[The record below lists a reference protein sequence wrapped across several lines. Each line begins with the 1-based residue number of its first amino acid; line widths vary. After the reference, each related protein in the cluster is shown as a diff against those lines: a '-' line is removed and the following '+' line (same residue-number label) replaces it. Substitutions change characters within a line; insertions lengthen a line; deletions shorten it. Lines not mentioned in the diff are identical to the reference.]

1 MTTSTDVGTLTELF
15 SRSVQLH
22 PDRVAVSDGRRSL
35 TYGEL
40 DKESDAVSALLR
52 SHGVD
57 TEDRVGVYLHRSVE
71 LLVAVLGIL
80 KAGGA
85 YVAVDTRYPEA
96 RRHLMLGR
104 SGAKVILTEEGWENR
119 IGEISAKVVAVSD
132 RSEFEGRRD
141 EGVVAPQNAA
151 SVLFTSGSSGE
162 PKAIVL
168 EHRNIVSFACN
179 PGMPVLRPED
189 RTGQV
194 SSVSF
199 DAFHFEMWTTLA
211 AGARTV
217 VLPTVPELL
226 AAGFPRQMKK
236 YGITAMVVP
245 TMVVNH
251 VVHEDRDAFASL
263 RVLGAG
269 GDVLLPSACRSL
281 LSGRFS
287 GSLYNCYGP
296 AEITTGCTAHL
307 VTREDAESDVIPIG
321 HPIAGATVR
330 ILDAGLRP
338 VAPGEIGELFVGGP
352 GVARGYQDRDDLTRE
367 RFLDVPAEDGT
378 VLRMYRTGDLARQ
391 REDGVLVFVG
401 RADDQVKIRGYRVEP
416 GEVERG
422 LRRYPEVQEAVV
434 LTDGE
439 GNDRR
444 LVAFVVLDGSLDVKE
459 LRARTE
465 RDLPD
470 FMVPS
475 RFILQNEI
483 PATVNGK
490 RDLDALREV
499 LAAQQTRAAAYSE
512 PQNETERY
520 LARLWE
526 DLLNVEQAGRDEDFF
541 GLGGHSLLAFRMH
554 HRINRE
560 LDARLPF
567 PTLLDNT
574 RLKDLAAAI
583 DASRSQVPG
592 R

>member
-1 MTTSTDVGTLTELF
+1 MTTTTDVGTLTGLF
-15 SRSVQLH
+15 SRSARLH
-22 PDRVAVSDGRRSL
+22 PDRVAVSDDRRSL
-35 TYGEL
+35 TYAEL
-40 DKESDAVSALLR
+40 DRESDAVGALLR
-52 SHGVD
+52 GHGVG
-57 TEDRVGVYLHRSVE
+57 TEDRVGVYLNRSVE
-71 LLVAVLGIL
+71 LLVAVLGVL

-85 YVAVDTRYPEA
+85 YVAVDTRYPDA
-96 RRHLMLGR
+96 RRRLMLGR
-104 SGAKVILTEEGWENR
+104 SGAKVVLTEEGWESR
-119 IGEISAKVVAVSD
+119 LGDIAAKVVAVGD
-132 RSEFEGRRD
+132 RSEFEGRSD
-141 EGVVAPQNAA
+141 GSVVEPHHAA

-168 EHRNIVSFACN
+168 EHRNIVSFARN
-179 PGMPVLRPED
+179 PGMPVLGPED

-199 DAFHFEMWTTLA
+199 DAFHFEMWSTLA

-226 AAGFPRQMKK
+226 AADFRKQMRK

-251 VVHEDRDAFASL
+251 VVHEDREAFAPL
-263 RVLGAG
+263 RILGAG

-281 LSGRFS
+281 LGGGFS

-307 VTREDAESDVIPIG
+307 VTPEDAESDVIPIG
-321 HPIAGATVR
+321 RPIEDATVR
-330 ILDAGLRP
+330 LLGPGLRP

-434 LTDGE
+434 LTEGE
-439 GNDRR
+439 GGDRR
-444 LVAFVVLDGSLDVKE
+444 LVAFVVLDGSLGVKE
-459 LRARTE
+459 LRARAE
-465 RDLPD
+465 QDMPD
-470 FMVPS
+470 FMVPG
-475 RFILQNEI
+475 RFILQSEI

-499 LAAQQTRAAAYSE
+499 LAAQQTRAEAYSE
-512 PQNETERY
+512 PGTETERY

-526 DLLNVEQAGRDEDFF
+526 DLLNVERVGRDEDFF

-554 HRINRE
+554 HRVTRE
-560 LDARLPF
+560 LGARLPF
-567 PTLLDNT
+567 PALLDNT
-574 RLKDLAAAI
+574 RLKDLAAAV
-583 DASRSQVPG
+583 DATRSPEAG

>member
-1 MTTSTDVGTLTELF
+1 MTSTPGVGTLTGLF
-15 SRSVQLH
+15 SRSVRLH
-22 PDRVAVSDGRRSL
+22 PGRIAVSDDRRSL
-35 TYGEL
+35 TYAEL
-40 DKESDAVSALLR
+40 DRESDAVGALLR
-52 SHGVD
+52 SHGVG
-57 TEDRVGVYLHRSVE
+57 TEDRVGLYVDRSVQ

-80 KAGGA
+80 KAGGV
-85 YVAVDTRYPEA
+85 YVAVDTRYPQA
-96 RRHLMLGR
+96 RRHMMLGK
-104 SGAKVILTEEGWENR
+104 SGAKVVLTEDGWEDR
-119 IGEISAKVVAVSD
+119 LGGTAAKIVAVSD
-132 RSEFEGRRD
+132 RSAFEGRRA
-141 EGVVAPQNAA
+141 EAVVEPENAA

-168 EHRNIVSFACN
+168 EHRNLVSFAGN

-199 DAFHFEMWTTLA
+199 DAFHFEMWSTLA

-217 VLPTVPELL
+217 ILPTVPELL
-226 AAGFPRQMKK
+226 AAGFRQQMER

-251 VVHEDRDAFASL
+251 VVHEGQDAFAPL

-281 LSGRFS
+281 LSGSFT

-307 VTREDAESDVIPIG
+307 VTREDAESDVVPIG
-321 HPIAGATVR
+321 RPIEGATVR
-330 ILDAGLRP
+330 VLDAGLRP

-352 GVARGYQDRDDLTRE
+352 GVARGYQDQDDLTRE
-367 RFLDVPAEDGT
+367 RFLDVPDEDGT

-391 REDGVLVFVG
+391 RADGVLVFVG

-422 LRRYPEVQEAVV
+422 LRRYPEVLEAVV
-434 LTDGE
+434 LADGE

-444 LVAFVVLDGSLDVKE
+444 LVAFVVLDAALGVEE
-459 LRARTE
+459 LRARAE
-465 RDLPD
+465 RDLAD

-475 RFILQNEI
+475 RFVVQDGI
-483 PATVNGK
+483 PVTVNGK
-490 RDLDALREV
+490 RDVDALREV
-499 LAAQQTRAAAYSE
+499 LAAQQAGGTAYAE
-512 PQNETERY
+512 PQSETERY
-520 LARLWE
+520 LSGLWGE
-526 DLLNVEQAGRDEDFF
+526 LLNVEQVGRDEDFF

-560 LDARLPF
+560 LNARLAF

-574 RLKDLAAAI
+574 VLKDLAAAV
-583 DASRSQVPG
+583 DATR
-592 R
+592 